1 MRGHPG
7 MGNDMTEPVPRI
19 IAGDTIGPVD
29 ATAVPRYGG
38 EATFARLPRIDEV
51 TQADVAVLGV
61 PFDSGVSYR
70 PGARFG
76 PSHIRESSRLLRPYN
91 PALQVPVF
99 ASQQVADA
107 GDLAVNPFSI
117 GDAIAA
123 IERGARALLER
134 TRFVLTLGGDH
145 TVALPMLRAV
155 SAVHG
160 PVAVVH
166 FDAHLDTWD
175 TYFGAAYTH
184 GTPFRRAAEEGL
196 LDRTGCLHVGIRGP
210 LYSDADLRQDSE
222 LGFRVIPAPDVDQIG
237 VTGMV
242 ERIRPAGRR
251 PAGVCLGEHRRTR
264 PGARARHAHAG
275 GRLPVQPGTSG
286 HAAVLRPAEPR
297 RHRHRG
303 GRAGLRSRAD
313 HRHRRRPRRLP
324 SCLLVR
330 RPSGRWCGRTE
341 PGLCQ
346 AGRSYCSMYGR
357 GTVIGAPPA
366 DPAK

>member
-1 MRGHPG
+1 MESE
-7 MGNDMTEPVPRI
+7 MNDSVPRI
-19 IAGDTIGPVD
+19 ITGDTVGPVD
-29 ATAVPRYGG
+29 ATLVPRYAG
-38 EATFARLPRIDEV
+38 EATFARLPRLDEV
-51 TQADVAVLGV
+51 SQADVAILGV

-107 GDLAVNPFSI
+107 GDLAVNPFNI
-117 GDAIAA
+117 DDAIGA

-196 LDRTGCLHVGIRGP
+196 LDRTGCLHVGTRGP
-210 LYSDADLRQDSE
+210 LYTDADLDQDSE
-222 LGFRVIPAPDVDQIG
+222 LGFQVIPAPDVEQLG
-237 VTGMV
+237 VPGMV
-242 ERIRPAGRR
+242 ERIAQRVGDRPVYVSIDIDVLD
-251 PAGVCLGEHRRTR
+251 P
-264 PGARARHAHAG
+264 AHA
-275 GRLPVQPGTSG
+275 PGTGTPEAGGLTSRELL
-286 HAAVLRPAEPR
+286 AA
-297 RHRHRG
+297 
-303 GRAGLRSRAD
+303 LRSFARLNLVGAD
-313 HRHRRRPRRLP
+313 IVEVAPAYDHAQITGIAAAHVGYE
-324 SCLLVR
+324 LL
-330 RPSGRWCGRTE
+330 SALAATK
-341 PGLCQ
+341 
-346 AGRSYCSMYGR
+346 A
-357 GTVIGAPPA
+357 AP
-366 DPAK
+366 

>member
-1 MRGHPG
+1 MESE
-7 MGNDMTEPVPRI
+7 MTDSVPRI
-19 IAGDTIGPVD
+19 ITGDTVGPVD
-29 ATAVPRYGG
+29 ATLVPRYAG
-38 EATFARLPRIDEV
+38 EATFARLPRLDEV
-51 TQADVAVLGV
+51 SQADVAILGV

-107 GDLAVNPFSI
+107 GDLAVNPFNI
-117 GDAIAA
+117 DDAIGA

-196 LDRTGCLHVGIRGP
+196 LDRTGCLHVGTRGP
-210 LYSDADLRQDSE
+210 LYTDADLDQDSE
-222 LGFRVIPAPDVDQIG
+222 LGFQVIPAPDVEQLG
-237 VTGMV
+237 VPGMV
-242 ERIRPAGRR
+242 ERIAQRVGDRPVYVSIDIDVLD
-251 PAGVCLGEHRRTR
+251 P
-264 PGARARHAHAG
+264 AHA
-275 GRLPVQPGTSG
+275 PGTG
-286 HAAVLRPAEPR
+286 TPEA
-297 RHRHRG
+297 G
-303 GRAGLRSRAD
+303 GLTSRELLATLRSFAKLNLVGAD
-313 HRHRRRPRRLP
+313 I
-324 SCLLVR
+324 V
-330 RPSGRWCGRTE
+330 E
-341 PGLCQ
+341 
-346 AGRSYCSMYGR
+346 
-357 GTVIGAPPA
+357 VAPA
-366 DPAK
+366 YDHAQITGIAAAHVGYEILSAFAAREVES

>member
-1 MRGHPG
+1 MESE
-7 MGNDMTEPVPRI
+7 MTDSVPRI
-19 IAGDTIGPVD
+19 ITGDTVGPVD
-29 ATAVPRYGG
+29 ATLVPRYAG
-38 EATFARLPRIDEV
+38 EATFARLPRLDEV
-51 TQADVAVLGV
+51 SQADVAILGV

-107 GDLAVNPFSI
+107 GDLAVNPFNI
-117 GDAIAA
+117 DDAIGA

-196 LDRTGCLHVGIRGP
+196 LDRTGCLHVGTRGP
-210 LYSDADLRQDSE
+210 LYTDADLDQDSE
-222 LGFRVIPAPDVDQIG
+222 LGFQVIPAPDVEQLG
-237 VTGMV
+237 VPGMV
-242 ERIRPAGRR
+242 ERIAQRVGDRPVYVSIDIDVLD
-251 PAGVCLGEHRRTR
+251 P
-264 PGARARHAHAG
+264 AHA
-275 GRLPVQPGTSG
+275 PGTGTPEAGGLTSRELL
-286 HAAVLRPAEPR
+286 AA
-297 RHRHRG
+297 
-303 GRAGLRSRAD
+303 LRSFARLNLVGAD
-313 HRHRRRPRRLP
+313 IVEVAPAYDHAQITGIAAAHVGYE
-324 SCLLVR
+324 LL
-330 RPSGRWCGRTE
+330 SALAATK
-341 PGLCQ
+341 
-346 AGRSYCSMYGR
+346 A
-357 GTVIGAPPA
+357 AP
-366 DPAK
+366 